1 MQYFTNNFPQIKF
14 TSRTS
19 VRDILTIPSVV
30 PIKRTNQ
37 ISIGNSMACRDIWHK
52 YHEWYFKIVIRNR
65 QFWNITSGIYAKY
78 HAHIILLLV
87 YTATRKRFVIF
98 TCRYFKWSWNTTALS
113 QSNCRNFSCGSIIM
127 FNCDNVAKKQNS
139 LLFFFTKTKI
149 CIFCI
154 KIQWHLN
161 RTVLQWRVSGE
172 KSRLEKWNC
181 LKYFNKKKTTCQGYK
196 KSFFLS

>member
-1 MQYFTNNFPQIKF
+1 MRLSTSENLPSSTEVKISSNNIHVNLIFTLFTCILHVLCMQYFTNNFPQIKF

-37 ISIGNSMACRDIWHK
+37 ISIGNSMTCRDIWHK
-52 YHEWYFKIVIRNR
+52 YHEWYFEIVIRNR

-78 HAHIILLLV
+78 HAHIILLFV

-139 LLFFFTKTKI
+139 LLFFF
-149 CIFCI
+149 
-154 KIQWHLN
+154 
-161 RTVLQWRVSGE
+161 
-172 KSRLEKWNC
+172 
-181 LKYFNKKKTTCQGYK
+181 YK
-196 KSFFLS
+196 N